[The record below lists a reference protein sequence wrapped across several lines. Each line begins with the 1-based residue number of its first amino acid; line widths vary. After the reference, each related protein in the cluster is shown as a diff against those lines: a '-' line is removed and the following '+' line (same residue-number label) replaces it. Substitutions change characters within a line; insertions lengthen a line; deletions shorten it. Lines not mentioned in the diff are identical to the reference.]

1 MPGPA
6 AKRTSCPP
14 PRSAIDRVAAGRKI
28 GGLGTAAKTSAGSD
42 PLAPFSTPVRR
53 WFEFSFEGPTPA
65 QAGGWRAI
73 SGGAN
78 ALICAPTGSGKTLAA
93 FLWGIDKLSRAGDR
107 GNGVRIVYVSP
118 LKALSYDIER
128 NLRAPL
134 RGIGAEI
141 SVGLRTG
148 DTSQAERRA
157 MRKSP
162 PDILITTPES
172 LYLILSSDAREIL
185 TGVEA
190 AIVDEIH
197 AVAHSKRGSHL
208 ALTLERL
215 DHLVKDHGSRLAGP
229 VAGEASGRALGF
241 SPEDDDASRPAGP
254 VGAGDPPPPP
264 VAKASSGVGLPTPP
278 PAGGAPGVQRIGL
291 SATQRPLERIAQ
303 FLVGPKR
310 DCEIVDAGVAKELD
324 LEIVVP
330 VEDMSEPGAPS
341 FPSQDGVPADG
352 EPNAH
357 VRSIWPAIYPELLK
371 LVREHK
377 STIVFVNARRAAERI
392 AKRLNELAAEE
403 PHHELPATEQGGAW
417 PAGPV
422 AEGSPPAHPPEG
434 QPSTPPAGDLSS
446 GDGVPGGGAVGG
458 PTPEEAL
465 ATAGGG
471 GSPAATGPAG
481 AGAVE
486 EIARAHHGSLSHE
499 ERSLVEEML
508 KSGQLP
514 CLVATSSLELGI
526 DMGAVDLVIQVES
539 PKSVSRGL
547 QRVGRAGHSLGEVS
561 RGRVFPKFRADLLE
575 CAVVA
580 RRMREGAIE
589 ETVIPQNP
597 LDVLAQHLVSM
608 AALDEWGVD
617 EVERLVTATEPFG
630 DLSREQLE
638 NVLDMLDGRY
648 PSDRFAELRPRIV
661 WDRTKGTMHGRKGAR
676 QLVVTNAGTIPD
688 RGLYGVHLPDGRR
701 VGELDEEMVYE
712 ARPGQ
717 TFLLGATTWRIEEIT
732 RDRVIVTPAPGL
744 PGAVP
749 FWKGDGIGRPAELG
763 RAIGAFAREAVSRD
777 PKELAAEYDLDR
789 RAAENLVAYLRE
801 QQAATRVVPSD
812 ETIVVER
819 FRDEI
824 GDWRLCVLSPFG
836 GRVHAAWGLALGQ
849 KIREERELEADAI
862 WSDDGIVVHLPD
874 ADDPPPADLVMV
886 EPDELEDL
894 VVRELSGSAL
904 FGARFRENA
913 SRSLLIPRAY
923 PGKRTPLWQ
932 QRLKSQSL
940 LEVARD
946 FPRFPVVL
954 ETYRECLRDVL
965 DLPSLREIL
974 ADLHSRKLGLVEVE
988 TPTASPFASSLLFD
1002 YVATYMY
1009 EGDTPNAERRAAA
1022 LALDR
1027 DLLRELLGQEELR
1040 ELIDPEALVEVEAQ
1054 LQHRTE
1060 AGRASDRDA
1069 LQQVLRNLGDL
1080 SAEECAERVAE
1091 GYSAASMLEK
1101 LVAERRV
1108 AAVRI
1113 GGEERFIA
1121 GEDAGLYRD
1130 ALGVPPPA
1138 GLPETFLADHP
1149 DAMRALVRRYAR
1161 THGPFPTAQLA
1172 ARYGVD
1178 PAPALRELEREGALV
1193 RGELLPG
1200 GNEREWCDAEVLR
1213 RVRRASLAHLRREV
1227 EPAARDRFARFLPSW
1242 QNVDAHRAAGA
1253 GPDRLRDALVPL
1265 QGVALTPKVWE
1276 NDVLPRR
1283 LGAYS
1288 PAWLDELC
1296 TSGELV
1302 WIGAGARGRS
1312 DGRVALYF
1320 REDVRLA
1327 GPPPASA
1334 KLERAEGAAQ
1344 EAIRER
1350 LTAGPSFWLDLLADL
1365 DCPAEELHNALWD
1378 LAWSGE
1384 VTNDAFAPLRAP
1396 RLRSVPPHER
1406 QGRRFAR
1413 RRSGAGTAVQGRW
1426 SLTAPLFEG
1435 APGPGAKLRAQA
1447 ELMLE
1452 RYGIVTRETVLAEG
1466 VPGGFATLYAELGNL
1481 ELLGTARRGYFVEGL
1496 GGAQFALPGAVERLR
1511 SLPETDGGFQIL
1523 AATDPANPYG
1533 AALPWP
1539 KPASGR
1545 RPARAPGAHVL
1556 LRDGEPLL
1564 YVERGGRS
1572 ILRLAELDDDALV
1585 AAMGALAEAAS
1596 TGRLPKL
1603 GVEKLDGEPVIGS
1616 GHEEALLSAGFSRG
1630 PRKLTASAR

>member
-1 MPGPA
+1 LA
-6 AKRTSCPP
+6 TDRKSSAK
-14 PRSAIDRVAAGRKI
+14 
-28 GGLGTAAKTSAGSD
+28 SD
-42 PLAPFSTPVRR
+42 PLAPFSDPVRR
-53 WFEFSFEGPTPA
+53 WFESSFAAPTPA
-65 QAGGWRAI
+65 QAGGWDAI
-73 SGGAN
+73 AGGDN

-93 FLWGIDKLSRAGDR
+93 FLWGIDRLSREPDR
-107 GNGVRIVYVSP
+107 GDGVRIVYVSP

-134 RGIGAEI
+134 QGIGADL

-148 DTSQAERRA
+148 DTPQSERRA

-172 LYLILSSDAREIL
+172 LYLILSSGAREIL

-190 AIVDEIH
+190 VIVDEIH
-197 AVAHSKRGSHL
+197 AVAQSKRGAHL
-208 ALTLERL
+208 SLTLERL
-215 DHLVKDHGSRLAGP
+215 DQLVAA
-229 VAGEASGRALGF
+229 AGEGTSEQRRGGSSEP
-241 SPEDDDASRPAGP
+241 SPAAGI
-254 VGAGDPPPPP
+254 
-264 VAKASSGVGLPTPP
+264 
-278 PAGGAPGVQRIGL
+278 QRIGL
-291 SATQRPLERIAQ
+291 SATQKPLDRIAR

-310 DCEIVDAGVAKELD
+310 ECSVVDAGREKELD

-330 VEDMSEPGAPS
+330 VDDMSDPGAPN
-341 FPSQDGVPADG
+341 FPNSEGVPAEG

-371 LVREHK
+371 LVREHN
-377 STIVFVNARRAAERI
+377 STIIFVNARRGAERL
-392 AKRLNELAAEE
+392 AKRLNELANEE
-403 PHHELPATEQGGAW
+403 PEGELPATEHADSG
-417 PAGPV
+417 
-422 AEGSPPAHPPEG
+422 EGSSE
-434 QPSTPPAGDLSS
+434 QLR
-446 GDGVPGGGAVGG
+446 
-458 PTPEEAL
+458 
-465 ATAGGG
+465 G
-471 GSPAATGPAG
+471 GSSDPSPEP
-481 AGAVE
+481 V

-499 ERSLVEEML
+499 ERTVVEELL

-561 RGRVFPKFRADLLE
+561 RGRIFPKFRADLLE

-580 RRMREGAIE
+580 KRMRAGEIE

-608 AALDEWGVD
+608 VALDEWEVD
-617 EVERLVTATEPFG
+617 EVERLVTATESFRE
-630 DLSREQLE
+630 LSREQLE

-661 WDRTKGTMHGRKGAR
+661 WDRTKGTVHGRKGAR

-717 TFLLGATTWRIEEIT
+717 TFLLGATTWRIEDIT

-749 FWKGDGIGRPAELG
+749 FWKGDGVGRPAELG
-763 RAIGAFAREAVSRD
+763 QAIGAFAREAVSRE
-777 PKELAAEYDLDR
+777 PAELSSEYDLDR

-824 GDWRLCVLSPFG
+824 GDWRLCVLSPYG
-836 GRVHAAWGLALGQ
+836 GRVHAAWGLALSR
-849 KIREERELEADAI
+849 KIRNERELEADAI
-862 WSDDGIVVHLPD
+862 WSDDGIVIHLPD

-894 VVRELSGSAL
+894 VVEELSGSAL
-904 FGARFRENA
+904 FGSHFRESA
-913 SRSLLIPRAY
+913 ARSLLIPRAY

-954 ETYRECLRDVL
+954 ETYRECMRDVL
-965 DLPSLREIL
+965 DLPSLTELLRK
-974 ADLHSRKLGLVEVE
+974 LHSRELGLVEVE

-1027 DLLRELLGQEELR
+1027 DLLRELLGQDELR
-1040 ELIDPEALVEVEAQ
+1040 ELIDPAALEEVEAQ

-1060 AGRASDRDA
+1060 AGRAGDRDA
-1069 LQQVLRNLGDL
+1069 LQQILRGVGDL
-1080 SAEECAERVAE
+1080 GAEECAERVGEA
-1091 GYSAASMLEK
+1091 YSAATMLEK
-1101 LVAERRV
+1101 LVAERR
-1108 AAVRI
+1108 AALVRI
-1113 GGEERFIA
+1113 AGEERYIA
-1121 GEDAGLYRD
+1121 AEDAGLYRD
-1130 ALGVPPPA
+1130 ALGVPPPP
-1138 GLPETFLADHP
+1138 GLPEAFLENHP
-1149 DAMRALVRRYAR
+1149 DAIRALVRRYAR

-1172 ARYGVD
+1172 GRYGVD
-1178 PAPALRELEREGALV
+1178 PTPALRELEREGAMV

-1200 GNEREWCDAEVLR
+1200 GSEREWCDSEVLR
-1213 RVRRASLAHLRREV
+1213 RIRRASLAHLRREV

-1253 GPDRLRDALVPL
+1253 GPDRLRDALLPL

-1276 NDVLPRR
+1276 GDVLPRR

-1288 PAWLDELC
+1288 PTWLDELC

-1302 WIGAGARGRS
+1302 WVGAGALGRN
-1312 DGRVALYF
+1312 DGRIALYF

-1327 GPPPASA
+1327 GPPPANA
-1334 KLERAEGAAQ
+1334 KIEPVEG
-1344 EAIRER
+1344 EPHDAIRER
-1350 LTAGPSFWLDLLADL
+1350 LVAGPSFWLDLLADL
-1365 DCPAEELHNALWD
+1365 DYPAEELHSALWD

-1396 RLRSVPPHER
+1396 RLRAVAAQER

-1413 RRSGAGTAVQGRW
+1413 RRSAGGAAVQGRW
-1426 SLTAPLFEG
+1426 SLTAPLFEN
-1435 APGPGAKLRAQA
+1435 APGAGPKLRAQA

-1466 VPGGFATLYAELGNL
+1466 VPGGFSTLYPELANL

-1496 GGAQFALPGAVERLR
+1496 GGAQFALAGAVERLR
-1511 SLPETDGGFQIL
+1511 SLPETGGEFQVL

-1539 KPASGR
+1539 KPESGR
-1545 RPARAPGAHVL
+1545 RPARAPGAHLL
-1556 LRDGEPLL
+1556 LRDGEALV

-1572 ILRLAELDDDALV
+1572 ILRLTELDEAALGE
-1585 AAMGALAEAAS
+1585 AMGALAEAVSA
-1596 TGRLPKL
+1596 GRLPKL
-1603 GVEKLDGEPVIGS
+1603 SIEKLDGEPVIGS
-1616 GHEEALLSAGFSRG
+1616 GNEEALLQAGFARG
-1630 PRKLTASAR
+1630 PRRLTAAAS